1 VIPVVTTQE
10 MKGVDEAATDEVGVL
25 IGRAGRAV
33 ALTAL
38 DLLGGAYGRRVVVV
52 AGKGNNGA
60 DGRAAAAHLSAR
72 GVRVTVVDA
81 AGTRRLPASDLVID
95 AAYGTGFRGVY
106 DPPAVGGAPV
116 LAVDIPSGLHGDTG
130 ALGDG
135 AGPAGPGGHK
145 QDALRAVATVTFQAY
160 KPGLLLGEG
169 PQRCGSVVVAD
180 IGLGPLVDA
189 IAAAWLVTDG
199 DVGWLPRPAR
209 NTHKWKTAVMV
220 VGGSPGMMGAP
231 LLVSRA
237 AMRAGA
243 GYVRLGVPGAG
254 LESLPSGIEA
264 VGVALPAIGWD
275 PAVTAAAA
283 RCRALVMG
291 PGLGRSP
298 VVAPS
303 VAAVLA
309 RVDCPVLLD
318 ADGINALGSVDGL
331 RRAATG
337 RAGATIITPHDGE
350 YAGLVGEPPGIDR
363 LGAVRHLA
371 ATSGAVVLL
380 KGATTL
386 VAAPDGR
393 AWFVTSGSPRLATA
407 GTGDALSGVIGAFL
421 ARGVPAPEA
430 AALGA
435 HVHGRA
441 AGLGRTVGLVAG
453 DLPDL
458 VSDWLSAA
466 TVGAT
471 P

>member
-1 VIPVVTTQE
+1 VIPVVTTEE
-10 MKGVDEAATDEVGVL
+10 MKGVDKAATDAVGVL

-33 ALTAL
+33 ALAAL

-60 DGRAAAAHLSAR
+60 DGRAAAAHLSTR

-81 AGTRRLPASDLVID
+81 AGGHGLPSGCDLVID
-95 AAYGTGFRGVY
+95 AAYGTGFRGAY
-106 DPPAVGGAPV
+106 SPPAVGAAPV

-130 ALGDG
+130 AVGDG
-135 AGPAGPGGHK
+135 S
-145 QDALRAVATVTFQAY
+145 DALRAVATVTFQAY

-169 PQRCGSVVVAD
+169 PERCGSVVVAD
-180 IGLGPLVDA
+180 IGLGRLVDA
-189 IAAAWLVTDG
+189 IASAWLVTDG
-199 DVGWLPRPAR
+199 DVGWLPTPAR

-264 VGVALPAIGWD
+264 VGVALPADGWD
-275 PAVTAAAA
+275 TAATEAA
-283 RCRALVMG
+283 QRCRALVMG

-298 VVAPS
+298 EVAHC
-303 VAAVLA
+303 VAEVLA
-309 RVDCPVLLD
+309 RVDCPVLVD
-318 ADGINALGSVDGL
+318 ADGINALGSVDAL

-350 YAGLVGEPPGIDR
+350 YAGLVGAPPGVDR
-363 LGAVRHLA
+363 LGAVRQLA

-380 KGATTL
+380 KGSTTL

-430 AALGA
+430 AALAA

-441 AGLGRTVGLVAG
+441 ARLGRSVGLVAG

-458 VSDWLSAA
+458 VSDWLSS
-466 TVGAT
+466 
-471 P
+471 